1 MKNKESTG
9 SNSLSRSIF
18 LRFIGS
24 SPNKK
29 TCFCKQAFLYEGY
42 VNYR

>member
-1 MKNKESTG
+1 MKN
-9 SNSLSRSIF
+9 SNRPAAIRLAGRFF
-18 LRFIGS
+18 LRFSGS

-29 TCFCKQAFLYEGY
+29 TCFCKQAFLFGGY